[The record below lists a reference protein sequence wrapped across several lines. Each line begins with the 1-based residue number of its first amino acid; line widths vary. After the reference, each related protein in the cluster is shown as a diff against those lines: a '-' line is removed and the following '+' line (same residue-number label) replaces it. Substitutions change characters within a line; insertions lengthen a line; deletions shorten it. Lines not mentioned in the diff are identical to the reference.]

1 MPDFHADC
9 GANDQKWFS
18 SSHSQEFPETLWDQ
32 QPSASH
38 QLQVTV
44 SAGEQPAKLL
54 KIVDL
59 LFQFSRFQ
67 LVAYPVESLGHL
79 LLPGV
84 VFPET
89 ESTRAF
95 LDKHNMVAQ
104 VCRQLLRDREAVPFV
119 EGPPELAQQQ
129 VRIGIV

>member
-9 GANDQKWFS
+9 GANDQQWFCS
-18 SSHSQEFPETLWDQ
+18 GHSQEFPETLRDQ
-32 QPSASH
+32 QSSASH

-54 KIVDL
+54 KVVDL

-67 LVAYPVESLGHL
+67 PVAYPVESLGHL
-79 LLPGV
+79 LLPGI

-89 ESTRAF
+89 ESTWAF
-95 LDKHNMVAQ
+95 LDKHDLVAE
-104 VCRQLLRDREAVPFV
+104 VCRQLLWDRETVPFV

-129 VRIGIV
+129 VGIGIV